1 MAIQSPLVEGDR
13 RPMAKRGQDSESD
26 WVDAAFNRV
35 LAAEARAR
43 EEVEACRAEAARLLA
58 AAEDR
63 SRRITGRADRRVR
76 RAHRIADA
84 GVERALAELRAVGVE
99 REPDGLSEQTL
110 SRLDRVIDALVTEIL
125 APGSGSEP

>member
-1 MAIQSPLVEGDR
+1 
-13 RPMAKRGQDSESD
+13 MAKRGQDSESD
-26 WVDAAFNRV
+26 RVDAAFNRV

-63 SRRITGRADRRVR
+63 SRRITGRAERRVR

-99 REPDGLSEQTL
+99 HAPEGLSEQTL